1 MESLAYLDQQL
12 PRRDLFKGFW
22 VSILVH
28 VLVFSSAM
36 MGGWGLSSKGF
47 QGAVTTVNLVSLQDI
62 GLAPAPVRKGSSSA
76 TGEGFRGSET
86 PQAASSPLSKT
97 TPFVPVKR
105 LQVKDA
111 TVKPQTEIKR
121 LDAPDVPKLPEKPQN
136 VASIDKD
143 IEKLIPKPKVQPK
156 AASQPEPDAPAKGA
170 QTAAVAGRDG
180 ERNPKSLKEGPAKGA
195 RDGVERGE
203 SEGDPKGVAEG
214 SGKGAGGA
222 GSSGGEGGRVAS
234 SLLGFY
240 GDRVKETISRNW
252 VFSEGIKA
260 QGLETRIMVVVNRDG
275 SILDMRVEKTSGNAL
290 FDESALRAVRKSA
303 PLPPLPQV
311 ISYPRVEI
319 GIRFSPQGLS

>member
-28 VLVFSSAM
+28 ALVFSSAM
-36 MGGWGLSSKGF
+36 MGGWGLSRKGF
-47 QGAVTTVNLVSLQDI
+47 EGAVTTVNLVSLQDI
-62 GLAPAPVRKGSSSA
+62 GLAPAPAQKGSSNA
-76 TGEGFRGSET
+76 TGEGFRGPET
-86 PQAASSPLSKT
+86 SRSTSSPLSKT

-105 LQVKDA
+105 LEVKEA
-111 TVKPQTEIKR
+111 AVKPQAELKK
-121 LDAPDVPKLPEKPQN
+121 LDAPDVPKLPEKTQS

-143 IEKLIPKPKVQPK
+143 LDKLIPKPKAQPK
-156 AASQPEPDAPAKGA
+156 AAAQAQPEASAKGA
-170 QTAAVAGRDG
+170 QLAAVSERDG
-180 ERNPKSLKEGPAKGA
+180 ERNPKSLKEGPAKGS
-195 RDGVERGE
+195 REGVERGE
-203 SEGDPKGVAEG
+203 PEGAPKGVAEG
-214 SGKGAGGA
+214 TGKGAGGA

-252 VFSEGIKA
+252 VFSEAIKA
-260 QGLETRIMVVVNRDG
+260 QGLETRLMVVVNRDG
-275 SILDMRVEKTSGNAL
+275 SIVDLRVEKTSGNAI
-290 FDESALRAVRKSA
+290 FDESAVRAVRKSA

-319 GIRFSPQGLS
+319 GIRFSPEGLS

>member
-1 MESLAYLDQQL
+1 MESLAYLDQQM

-28 VLVFSSAM
+28 VLVFGSAM

-156 AASQPEPDAPAKGA
+156 AASQPEPDAPAKGS
-170 QTAAVAGRDG
+170 QTAAVADRDG

-203 SEGDPKGVAEG
+203 SE
-214 SGKGAGGA
+214 
-222 GSSGGEGGRVAS
+222 
-234 SLLGFY
+234 
-240 GDRVKETISRNW
+240 
-252 VFSEGIKA
+252 
-260 QGLETRIMVVVNRDG
+260 
-275 SILDMRVEKTSGNAL
+275 
-290 FDESALRAVRKSA
+290 
-303 PLPPLPQV
+303 
-311 ISYPRVEI
+311 
-319 GIRFSPQGLS
+319 